1 MLPSLNALA
10 VPRRTIHTKK
20 LTVNSSEAEKEKFV
34 QYLTMT
40 LIKDMQA
47 INPKRKAPS
56 ISSNREFKNS
66 ASFYFYFETG
76 GFCRPLTTQ
85 WFNY

>member
-47 INPKRKAPS
+47 ISPKRKAPS
-56 ISSNREFKNS
+56 ISSNREFKKFS
-66 ASFYFYFETG
+66 IFLLLF
-76 GFCRPLTTQ
+76 
-85 WFNY
+85 